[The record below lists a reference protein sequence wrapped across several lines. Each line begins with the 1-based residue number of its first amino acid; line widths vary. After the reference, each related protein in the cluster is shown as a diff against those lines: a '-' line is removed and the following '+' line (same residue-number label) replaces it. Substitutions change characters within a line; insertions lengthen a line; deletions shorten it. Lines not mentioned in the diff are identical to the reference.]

1 MSSFLNDGTA
11 DEIFKEDIEIEGK
24 LINCILDY
32 VNKLRKEEDED
43 AEEETF
49 GYGRYGSERILNIA
63 KNNPEFFKKLN
74 KK

>member
-1 MSSFLNDGTA
+1 MSGFLNDGTA
-11 DEIFKEDIEIEGK
+11 DETFKKEIEIECK

-49 GYGRYGSERILNIA
+49 GYGRYDPERILNIA
-63 KNNPEFFKKLN
+63 KDNPEFFKKF
-74 KK
+74 K